1 MYLPS
6 SVPAKLTS
14 NEVFD
19 TLQMFE
25 EHHLDIRTITLG
37 VNLLDCASS
46 SVQETCERVI
56 RKLLRVG
63 RDLVPTVTQVA
74 QDLGIPIINKRISC
88 TPISLV
94 GASAGPASFVP
105 LALAMD
111 KAAAELGVD
120 FIAGFSAPVH
130 RGLTPSDRALL
141 DSLPEALNRTE
152 RVCSS
157 ISLAST
163 RAGINMDAVAHMGQR
178 ILDIANLHPEREGL
192 ACCRLVVFCNQ
203 PEDNPFVAGAMHG
216 TGEADVVIHVG
227 VSGPGV
233 VKAALNKA
241 PQASLNEL
249 ADIIKLAAFKI
260 TRLGEMAGRE
270 VARRMGYPM
279 GIVDLSL
286 APTPARGDSVGE
298 ILQVMGLEHC
308 GVHGSTAA
316 LAMLN
321 DAVKKG
327 GAMASSQVGG
337 LSGAFIPLSEDAAM
351 ADAASVGALTIDK
364 LEAMTC
370 VCSVGLDMV
379 AVPGDTP
386 AETLAAIIAD
396 EMAIGMING
405 KTTAVR
411 IIPVPGKKAGEL
423 VNFGGLLGSGPIIPV
438 NRFSSA
444 GFIRR
449 GGNIPA
455 PLQSLR
461 N

>member
-1 MYLPS
+1 MNLS
-6 SVPAKLTS
+6 AH
-14 NEVFD
+14 EIFE

-46 SVQETCERVI
+46 SVSETCERVA

-63 RDLVPTVTQVA
+63 RDLVPTVNDVA
-74 QDLGIPIINKRISC
+74 RDFGIPIINKRISV

-94 GASAGPASFVP
+94 GAAAGPGSFVP
-105 LALAMD
+105 LAMVLD
-111 KAAAELGVD
+111 KVAGELGVD

-130 RGLTPSDRALL
+130 RGATPADRALL
-141 DSLPEALNRTE
+141 ESLPEALNRTE

-163 RAGINMDAVAHMGQR
+163 RAGINMDAVALMGKLL
-178 ILDIANLHPEREGL
+178 LDIANQQPHLEGL
-192 ACCRLVVFCNQ
+192 PCCRLVVFCNQ

-216 TGEADVVIHVG
+216 PGEADVVIHVG

-233 VKAALNKA
+233 VKAALQRA

-249 ADIIKLAAFKI
+249 ADIIKVAAFKI

-270 VARRMGYPM
+270 VARRLKIPL

-286 APTPARGDSVGE
+286 APTPARGDSVAE
-298 ILQVMGLEHC
+298 ILQVMGLEYC

-351 ADAASVGALTIDK
+351 ADAAAAGALTIDK

-386 AETLAAIIAD
+386 ASTLAAIIAD

-405 KTTAVR
+405 KTTAAR
-411 IIPVPGKKAGEL
+411 LIPVPGKKAGEY
-423 VNFGGLLGSGPIIPV
+423 VNFGGLLGAAPIIPV
-438 NRFSSA
+438 HNFSSEK
-444 GFIRR
+444 FIAR

>member
-1 MYLPS
+1 MNL
-6 SVPAKLTS
+6 PAKLTS

-25 EHHLDIRTITLG
+25 EHHLDIRTVTLG
-37 VNLLDCASS
+37 VNLLDCASP
-46 SVQETCERVI
+46 SVQETCERVV

-63 RDLVPTVTQVA
+63 RDLVPTVTAVSQE
-74 QDLGIPIINKRISC
+74 LGIPIINKRISC
-88 TPISLV
+88 TPISMV
-94 GASAGPASFVP
+94 GASAGPACFVP

-111 KAAAELGVD
+111 RAAAELGVD

-130 RGLTPSDRALL
+130 RGMTPADRALIE
-141 DSLPEALNRTE
+141 SLPEVLNRTE

-163 RAGINMDAVAHMGQR
+163 RAGINMDAVSRMGQI
-178 ILDIANLHPEREGL
+178 ILDIANMHPEREGL

-216 TGEADVVIHVG
+216 PGEADVVIHVG

-233 VKAALNKA
+233 VKAALAKA

-249 ADIIKLAAFKI
+249 ADIIKLASFKI

-270 VARRMGYPM
+270 AARRLGYPM

-351 ADAASVGALTIDK
+351 ADAAALGALTIDK

-411 IIPVPGKKAGEL
+411 IIPVPGKKAGEV

-455 PLQSLR
+455 PIQSLR

>member
-1 MYLPS
+1 MDR
-6 SVPAKLTS
+6 AKLTS

-46 SVQETCERVI
+46 SVQETCERVV

-63 RDLVPTVTQVA
+63 RNLVPTVNEVA
-74 QDLGIPIINKRISC
+74 RDLGIPIINKRISC
-88 TPISLV
+88 TPISMV
-94 GASAGPASFVP
+94 GASAGPACFVP

-130 RGLTPSDRALL
+130 RGLTPADRALL

-178 ILDIANLHPEREGL
+178 ILDIAHMHPEREGL

-216 TGEADVVIHVG
+216 PGEADVVIHVG

-233 VKAALNKA
+233 VKAALSKA
-241 PQASLNEL
+241 PHATLNEL
-249 ADIIKLAAFKI
+249 ADIIKLASFKI

-270 VARRMGYPM
+270 AARRLGYPM

-351 ADAASVGALTIDK
+351 ADAAAVGALTIDK

>member
-1 MYLPS
+1 MGLS
-6 SVPAKLTS
+6 SH
-14 NEVFD
+14 EIFE

-46 SVQETCERVI
+46 SVQECCERVA

-63 RDLVPTVTQVA
+63 QRLVPTVDQVA
-74 QDLGIPIINKRISC
+74 RDLGIPIVNKRISV

-94 GASAGPASFVP
+94 GAAAGPKSFVP
-105 LALAMD
+105 LALTLD
-111 KAAAELGVD
+111 RVGEELGVD
-120 FIAGFSAPVH
+120 FVAGFSAPVH
-130 RGLTPSDRALL
+130 RGCSPADQALL
-141 DSLPEALNRTE
+141 ESLPEALNRTQ

-163 RAGINMDAVAHMGQR
+163 RSGINMDAVALMGR
-178 ILDIANLHPEREGL
+178 LIRDIAFAQPQLEGL
-192 ACCRLVVFCNQ
+192 PCCRLVVFCNQ

-216 TGEADVVIHVG
+216 PGESDVVIHVG

-233 VKAALNKA
+233 VKAALERA
-241 PQASLNEL
+241 PHAPLHEL
-249 ADIIKLAAFKI
+249 AERIKVAAFKI

-270 VARRMGYPM
+270 VASRMGLPM

-286 APTPARGDSVGE
+286 APTPARGDSVAE
-298 ILQVMGLEHC
+298 ILQVMGLEYC

-327 GAMASSQVGG
+327 GAMASGQVGG

-351 ADAASVGALTIDK
+351 ADAAQVGALGIDK

-386 AETLAAIIAD
+386 AETLSAIIAD

-411 IIPVPGKKAGEL
+411 IIPVPGKGAGEF
-423 VNFGGLLGSGPIIPV
+423 VSFGGLLGAAPIIPV

-444 GFIRR
+444 KFIGR

>member
-1 MYLPS
+1 MNLS
-6 SVPAKLTS
+6 A
-14 NEVFD
+14 NEIFE
-19 TLQMFE
+19 TLKMFE
-25 EHHLDIRTITLG
+25 EQHLDIRTITLG
-37 VNLLDCASS
+37 VNLLDCADSS
-46 SVQETCERVI
+46 PTRTCERVI

-63 RDLVPTVTQVA
+63 HQLVPTVDAVA
-74 QDLGIPIINKRISC
+74 RDFGIPIVNKRISV

-94 GASAGPASFVP
+94 GAAAGPESFLP
-105 LALAMD
+105 LALTLD

-130 RGLTPSDRALL
+130 RGMTVADRALL
-141 DSLPEALNRTE
+141 ESLPEALNRTQ

-163 RAGINMDAVAHMGQR
+163 RAGINMDAVSLMGQ
-178 ILDIANLHPEREGL
+178 LLLKTANLQPRLEGL
-192 ACCRLVVFCNQ
+192 PCCRLVLFCNQ

-216 TGEADVVIHVG
+216 PGEADVVIHVG

-233 VKAALNKA
+233 VKAALERA
-241 PQASLNEL
+241 PQARLDQL
-249 ADIIKLAAFKI
+249 AEIIKVAAFKI
-260 TRLGEMAGRE
+260 TRLGEMAGKE
-270 VARRMGYPM
+270 VARRLGIPL

-286 APTPARGDSVGE
+286 APTPARGDSVAE

-327 GAMASSQVGG
+327 GAMASGQVGG

-351 ADAASVGALTIDK
+351 ADAAAAGALTLDK

-386 AETLAAIIAD
+386 AETLSAIIAD

-405 KTTAVR
+405 KTTAAR
-411 IIPVPGKKAGEL
+411 IIPVPGKGAGEY
-423 VNFGGLLGSGPIIPV
+423 VNFGGLLGAAPIIPV
-438 NRFSSA
+438 HRFSSSD
-444 GFIRR
+444 FIRR

>member
-1 MYLPS
+1 MNS
-6 SVPAKLTS
+6 SSHGLLSAH
-14 NEVFD
+14 EIFE

-46 SVQETCERVI
+46 SVNETCERVV

-63 RDLVPTVTQVA
+63 EKLVPTVAEVGR
-74 QDLGIPIINKRISC
+74 DLGVPIINKRISV

-94 GASAGPASFVP
+94 GAAAGPGSYVP
-105 LALAMD
+105 LALALD
-111 KAAAELGVD
+111 KVAAQLGVD

-130 RGLTPSDRALL
+130 RGATPGDMALIN
-141 DSLPEALNRTE
+141 SLPEALNRTE

-163 RAGINMDAVAHMGQR
+163 RAGINMDAVAHMGK
-178 ILDIANLHPEREGL
+178 IIKDIANLRPETAGL
-192 ACCRLVVFCNQ
+192 PCCRLVVFCNQ

-216 TGEADVVIHVG
+216 PGEADVVIHVG

-233 VKAALNKA
+233 VKAALERA
-241 PQASLNEL
+241 PHAKLNEL
-249 ADIIKLAAFKI
+249 SDIIKLAAFKI

-270 VARRMGYPM
+270 VARRLGYPM

-286 APTPARGDSVGE
+286 APTPARGDSVAE
-298 ILQVMGLEHC
+298 IMQVMGLEYC

-351 ADAASVGALTIDK
+351 ADAARVGALTIDK

-423 VNFGGLLGSGPIIPV
+423 VNFGGLLGSAPIIPV
-438 NRFSSA
+438 NPFSSA
-444 GFIRR
+444 KFIQR

>member
-1 MYLPS
+1 MNS
-6 SVPAKLTS
+6 ASPAKLTT
-14 NEVFD
+14 NEIFD
-19 TLQMFE
+19 TLMMFE
-25 EHHLDIRTITLG
+25 EQHLDIRTITLG

-46 SVQETCERVI
+46 SVEKTCQRVI
-56 RKLLRVG
+56 RKLLTVG
-63 RDLVPTVTQVA
+63 QKLVPTVSEVA
-74 QDLGIPIINKRISC
+74 RDLGIPIINKRISV

-94 GASAGPASFVP
+94 GAAAGPASFVP
-105 LALAMD
+105 LAMALD
-111 KAAAELGVD
+111 RAAAELGVD
-120 FIAGFSAPVH
+120 FVAGFSAPVH
-130 RGLTPSDRALL
+130 RGVTRADMALL
-141 DSLPEALNRTE
+141 NSLPEALNRTQ

-163 RAGINMDAVAHMGQR
+163 RAGINMDAVAHMGR
-178 ILDIANLHPEREGL
+178 LILEIANQKPELEGL
-192 ACCRLVVFCNQ
+192 PCCRLVVFCNQ

-216 TGEADVVIHVG
+216 PGEADVVIHVG

-233 VKAALNKA
+233 VKAALEKA

-270 VARRMGYPM
+270 VARRLGYPM

-298 ILQVMGLEHC
+298 ILQVMGLEYC

-337 LSGAFIPLSEDAAM
+337 LSGAFIPLSEDASM
-351 ADAASVGALTIDK
+351 ADAAKVGALTIDK

-411 IIPVPGKKAGEL
+411 IIPVPGKKAGDY
-423 VNFGGLLGSGPIIPV
+423 VSFGGLLGAAPIIPV
-438 NRFSSA
+438 HSFSSA
-444 GFIRR
+444 KFIRR

>member
-1 MYLPS
+1 MNLS
-6 SVPAKLTS
+6 AH
-14 NEVFD
+14 EIFD

-25 EHHLDIRTITLG
+25 EHHLDIRTLTLG
-37 VNLLDCASS
+37 VNLLDCSAST
-46 SVQETCERVI
+46 VNETCERVA
-56 RKLLRVG
+56 RKLLRTGARLVETVDSVA
-63 RDLVPTVTQVA
+63 RDFGVPIV
-74 QDLGIPIINKRISC
+74 NKRISV
-88 TPISLV
+88 TPMSLV
-94 GASAGPASFVP
+94 GAAAGPESFVP
-105 LALAMD
+105 LALTLD
-111 KAAAELGVD
+111 HCAAELGVD

-130 RGLTPSDRALL
+130 RGVTPADLALL
-141 DSLPEALNRTE
+141 RSLPEALGRTE

-163 RAGINMDAVAHMGQR
+163 RAGINMDAVAEMGR
-178 ILDIANLHPEREGL
+178 IIRQIADRRPELEGL
-192 ACCRLVVFCNQ
+192 PCCRLVVFCNQ

-216 TGEADVVIHVG
+216 TGEADVVLHVG

-233 VKAALNKA
+233 VRAALERA
-241 PQASLNEL
+241 PNAPFHEL
-249 ADIIKLAAFKI
+249 AEIIKVAAFKI

-270 VARRMGYPM
+270 AARRLGIPL

-286 APTPARGDSVGE
+286 APTPARGDSVAE
-298 ILQVMGLEHC
+298 ILQVMGLEYC

-327 GAMASSQVGG
+327 GAMASGQVGG

-351 ADAASVGALTIDK
+351 ADAARAGALGIDK

-386 AETLAAIIAD
+386 PETLSAIIAD

-411 IIPVPGKKAGEL
+411 IIPVPGKGVGDS
-423 VNFGGLLGSGPIIPV
+423 VNFGGLLGEAPIIAV
-438 NRFSSA
+438 NPFSSA
-444 GFIRR
+444 NFIRR

>member
-1 MYLPS
+1 MQ
-6 SVPAKLTS
+6 LTAQ
-14 NEVFD
+14 EIFE
-19 TLQMFE
+19 TLKMFE
-25 EHHLDIRTITLG
+25 EQHLDIRTITLG
-37 VNLLDCASS
+37 VNLLDCASPS
-46 SVQETCERVI
+46 IEETCRAVVK
-56 RKLLRVG
+56 KLLRVG
-63 RDLVPTVTQVA
+63 QNLVPVVNEVA
-74 QDLGIPIINKRISC
+74 QDLGIPIVNKRISV

-94 GASAGPASFVP
+94 GAAAGVDSFVP
-105 LALAMD
+105 LAMALD
-111 KAAAELGVD
+111 KAAAALGVD

-130 RGLTPSDRALL
+130 RAMTPADKALL
-141 DSLPEALNRTE
+141 LSLPEALNRTE

-163 RAGINMDAVAHMGQR
+163 RAGINMDAVTLMGKILLDTAHRQPH
-178 ILDIANLHPEREGL
+178 LDGL
-192 ACCRLVVFCNQ
+192 PCCRLVVFCNQ

-216 TGEADVVIHVG
+216 PGEADGVIHVG

-233 VKAALNKA
+233 VKAALEKA
-241 PQASLNEL
+241 PGANLQEL
-249 ADIIKLAAFKI
+249 ADLIKVAAFKI

-270 VARRMGYPM
+270 VARRLGYPL

-286 APTPARGDSVGE
+286 APTPARGDSVAE
-298 ILQVMGLEHC
+298 ILQVMGLEYC
-308 GVHGSTAA
+308 GAHGSTAA

-327 GAMASSQVGG
+327 GAMASGAVGG

-351 ADAASVGALTIDK
+351 VDAAKAGVLSLDK

-379 AVPGDTP
+379 AVPGDVA
-386 AETLAAIIAD
+386 AETLSAIIAD

-411 IIPVPGKKAGEL
+411 IIPVPGKKAGDF
-423 VNFGGLLGSGPIIPV
+423 VHFGGLLGAAPILPV
-438 NRFSSA
+438 NPSCSKK
-444 GFIRR
+444 FIAR

>member
-1 MYLPS
+1 MN
-6 SVPAKLTS
+6 LTS
-14 NEVFD
+14 HEIFE

-46 SVQETCERVI
+46 SVEETCQKVV

-63 RDLVPTVTQVA
+63 RQLVPTVNEVA
-74 QDLGIPIINKRISC
+74 RDLGIPIVNKRISV

-94 GASAGPASFVP
+94 GAAAGPKCFVP
-105 LALAMD
+105 LALSMD
-111 KAAAELGVD
+111 KAAQELGVD

-130 RGLTPSDRALL
+130 RGISPSDRALL

-163 RAGINMDAVAHMGQR
+163 RAGINMDAVADMGR
-178 ILDIANLHPEREGL
+178 IILDIAGRQPHLDGL
-192 ACCRLVVFCNQ
+192 PCCRLVVFCNQ

-216 TGEADVVIHVG
+216 PGEADVVIHVG

-233 VKAALNKA
+233 VKAAVERA
-241 PQASLNEL
+241 PGATLHEL
-249 ADIIKLAAFKI
+249 ADIIKVAAFKI

-270 VARRMGYPM
+270 VARRLGYPL

-286 APTPARGDSVGE
+286 APTPARGDSVAE
-298 ILQVMGLEHC
+298 ILQVMGLEYC

-327 GAMASSQVGG
+327 GAMASGAVGG

-351 ADAASVGALTIDK
+351 VDAAKAGALGLDK

-386 AETLAAIIAD
+386 AETLSAIIAD

-411 IIPVPGKKAGEL
+411 IIPVPGKRAGDF
-423 VNFGGLLGSGPIIPV
+423 VNFGGLLGSAPIIPV

-444 GFIRR
+444 KFIAR

>member
-1 MYLPS
+1 MN
-6 SVPAKLTS
+6 LTGH
-14 NEVFD
+14 EIFE
-19 TLQMFE
+19 TLRMFE
-25 EHHLDIRTITLG
+25 EEHLDIRTITLG

-46 SVQETCERVI
+46 SVEETCSRVA

-63 RDLVPTVTQVA
+63 ANLVPTVDAVSR
-74 QDLGIPIINKRISC
+74 DFGIPIVNKRISV

-94 GASAGPASFVP
+94 GAAAGPNSFVP
-105 LALAMD
+105 LALTLD
-111 KAAAELGVD
+111 KVAATLGVD
-120 FIAGFSAPVH
+120 FIAGYSAPVH
-130 RGLTPSDRALL
+130 RGYTPADRALL

-163 RAGINMDAVAHMGQR
+163 RAGINMDAVALMGDLLRQ
-178 ILDIANLHPEREGL
+178 IAFRQPHLEGL
-192 ACCRLVVFCNQ
+192 PCCRLVVFCNQ

-216 TGEADVVIHVG
+216 PGEADVVIHVG

-233 VKAALNKA
+233 VKAAIAQRPEANLC
-241 PQASLNEL
+241 EL
-249 ADIIKLAAFKI
+249 ADIIKVAAFKI

-270 VARRMGYPM
+270 VARRIGIPL

-286 APTPARGDSVGE
+286 APTPARGDSVAE
-298 ILQVMGLEHC
+298 ILQVMGLEYC

-327 GAMASSQVGG
+327 GAMASGQVGG

-351 ADAASVGALTIDK
+351 ADAAQAGALGIDK

-411 IIPVPGKKAGEL
+411 IIPVPGKGAGEF
-423 VNFGGLLGSGPIIPV
+423 VNYGGLLGAAPIIPV
-438 NRFSSA
+438 HRFSSA

-455 PLQSLR
+455 PIQSLK

>member
-1 MYLPS
+1 MSFVKQGRLSAY
-6 SVPAKLTS
+6 
-14 NEVFD
+14 EVFE

-25 EHHLDIRTITLG
+25 EQHLDIRTITLG
-37 VNLLDCASS
+37 VSLLDCASS
-46 SVQETCERVI
+46 STSETCQRVI

-63 RDLVPTVTQVA
+63 QHLVPTVTEVSR
-74 QDLGIPIINKRISC
+74 DLGIPIINKRISV

-94 GASAGPASFVP
+94 GAAAGPDSYVA
-105 LALAMD
+105 LALALD
-111 KAAAELGVD
+111 RAAQELGVD

-130 RGLTPSDRALL
+130 GGTSPADQALL
-141 DSLPEALNRTE
+141 ESLPEALNRTQ

-163 RAGINMDAVAHMGQR
+163 RTGINMDAVARMGHLIQ
-178 ILDIANLHPEREGL
+178 DIAQRQPHLEGL
-192 ACCRLVVFCNQ
+192 PCCRLVVFCNQ

-216 TGEADVVIHVG
+216 PGEADVVIHVG

-233 VKAALNKA
+233 VKAALQHA
-241 PQASLNEL
+241 PEANLQEISDL
-249 ADIIKLAAFKI
+249 IKKAAFKI

-270 VARRMGYPM
+270 VARRLGYPM

-286 APTPARGDSVGE
+286 APTPARGDSVAE
-298 ILQVMGLEHC
+298 ILQVMGLEYC

-327 GAMASSQVGG
+327 GAMASSRVGG

-351 ADAASVGALTIDK
+351 VDAARIGALTLDK

-370 VCSVGLDMV
+370 VCSVGLDMI
-379 AVPGDTP
+379 AVPGNTP
-386 AETLAAIIAD
+386 AATLSAIIAD

-411 IIPVPGKKAGEL
+411 IIPVPGKGPGDF
-423 VNFGGLLGSGPIIPV
+423 VSFGGLLGEAPIIPV
-438 NRFSSA
+438 NPHSSA
-444 GFIRR
+444 RFIAR

-455 PLQSLR
+455 PIQSLR

>member
-1 MYLPS
+1 MNLS
-6 SVPAKLTS
+6 AH
-14 NEVFD
+14 EVFE
-19 TLQMFE
+19 TLMMFE

-37 VNLLDCASS
+37 VNLLDCAAPTP
-46 SVQETCERVI
+46 QETCERVV
-56 RKLLRVG
+56 RKLLKVG
-63 RDLVPTVTQVA
+63 HRLVPTVNEVA
-74 QDLGIPIINKRISC
+74 AELGIPIVNKRISV
-88 TPISLV
+88 TPASLV
-94 GASAGPASFVP
+94 GAAAGPDVFVP
-105 LALAMD
+105 LAMALD
-111 KAAAELGVD
+111 KAAEQLGVD
-120 FIAGFSAPVH
+120 FIGGFSAPVH
-130 RGLTPSDRALL
+130 RGASPADQALL
-141 DSLPEALNRTE
+141 DSLPEALNRTA

-163 RAGINMDAVAHMGQR
+163 RAGINMNAVAKMGQTL
-178 ILDIANLHPEREGL
+178 LDTAFMQPQLEGL
-192 ACCRLVVFCNQ
+192 PCCRLVVFCNQ

-216 TGEADVVIHVG
+216 PGEADVVIHVG

-233 VKAALNKA
+233 VKAALERA
-241 PQASLNEL
+241 PGAALHEL
-249 ADIIKLAAFKI
+249 ADIIKVAAFKI

-270 VARRMGYPM
+270 VARRLGYPL

-286 APTPARGDSVGE
+286 APTPARGDSVAE

-327 GAMASSQVGG
+327 GAMASGAVGG

-351 ADAASVGALTIDK
+351 ADAAKVGALTIDK

-386 AETLAAIIAD
+386 ATTLAGIIAD

-411 IIPVPGKKAGEL
+411 LIPVPGKGPGEY
-423 VNFGGLLGSGPIIPV
+423 VNFGGLLGAAPIIPV
-438 NRFSSA
+438 NAFSSA
-444 GFIRR
+444 NFIRR

>member
-1 MYLPS
+1 MN
-6 SVPAKLTS
+6 LTAR
-14 NEVFD
+14 EIFE
-19 TLQMFE
+19 TLRMFE
-25 EHHLDIRTITLG
+25 EHHLDIRTVTLG
-37 VNLLDCASS
+37 VNLLDCACS
-46 SVQETCERVI
+46 SVEETCERVI

-63 RDLVPTVTQVA
+63 HKLVPTVEDVA
-74 QDLGIPIINKRISC
+74 RDLGIPIINKRISV

-94 GASAGPASFVP
+94 GASAGPKSFVP
-105 LALAMD
+105 LALTLD
-111 KAAAELGVD
+111 KAAAALGVD

-130 RGLTPSDRALL
+130 HGITPADDALL
-141 DSLPEALNRTE
+141 RSLPEALNRTE

-163 RAGINMDAVAHMGQR
+163 RSGINMDAVGLMGHL
-178 ILDIANLHPEREGL
+178 IKDIANMRPELDGL
-192 ACCRLVVFCNQ
+192 PCCRLVVFCNQ

-216 TGEADVVIHVG
+216 VGGGDVVIHVG

-233 VKAALNKA
+233 VKAALETA
-241 PQASLNEL
+241 PDARLNEL
-249 ADIIKLAAFKI
+249 ADIIKVAAFKI

-270 VARRMGYPM
+270 VARRLGYQF

-286 APTPARGDSVGE
+286 APTPARGDSVAE
-298 ILQVMGLEHC
+298 IMQVMGLEYC

-327 GAMASSQVGG
+327 GAMASSNVGG

-351 ADAASVGALTIDK
+351 ADAAQIGALSIDK

-386 AETLAAIIAD
+386 AETLSGIIAD

-411 IIPVPGKKAGEL
+411 IIPVPNKKAGEY
-423 VNFGGLLGSGPIIPV
+423 VNYGGLLGAAPIIPV
-438 NRFSSA
+438 NPFSSA
-444 GFIRR
+444 KFIRR